1 MRLKGDYN
9 LMDPQT
15 YSLEGRLCKA
25 LMGVGLAALYLIVSV
40 VAFGIVKTAKKLG
53 ERIWRAKWY

>member
-1 MRLKGDYN
+1 
-9 LMDPQT
+9 MDPQT